1 VSDILYLFYARGRIR
16 TDPGRILSPL
26 SLPLDY
32 TGVYA
37 TIVPQK
43 VIIVKCSSRESNP
56 PSALYENAAFDR
68 LLDEQIIIFPMTIG
82 TQRH

>member
-1 VSDILYLFYARGRIR
+1 MCLIYFNTRGQIR
-16 TDPGRILSPL
+16 TDPGGVLSAL

-32 TGVYA
+32 TGVYG
-37 TIVPQK
+37 TIITQRV
-43 VIIVKCSSRESNP
+43 VVVKCSSWESNP

-82 TQRH
+82 A